1 MAGKTIPSI
10 SILVGGG
17 KNACDQVRRNIE
29 CKPHIPTVVMKG
41 SGGLA
46 DILANALEVLRS
58 DEER

>member
-17 KNACDQVRRNIE
+17 KNACDQVKGNIE
-29 CKPHIPTVVMKG
+29 CEPHIPTVVIKG

-46 DILANALEVLRS
+46 DILANALDAFGS
-58 DEER
+58 DKKW